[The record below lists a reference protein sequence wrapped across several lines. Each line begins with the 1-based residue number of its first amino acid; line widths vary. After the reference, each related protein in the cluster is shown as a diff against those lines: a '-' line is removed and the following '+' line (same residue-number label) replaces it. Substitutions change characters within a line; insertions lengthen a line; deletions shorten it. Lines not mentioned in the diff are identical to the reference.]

1 MTYAQYGLI
10 QASDYNNLVG
20 PNPSATPNQL
30 NTVWGTGSVNAGYG
44 QSSVGQVSVGGL
56 VAASNWASLIN
67 TTGAAALH
75 QSSSITSITAPA
87 TGDRITYL
95 SALPTNLQTIYTN
108 RLNAVSQGT
117 TTSNTATTTNSWQQY
132 ATFTHTITFASNDQ
146 ARYFFNSGGQLKITC
161 YHPPGTAINSLF
173 NTLAT
178 QVGTI
183 VLSSPTSGTA
193 TISGVSY
200 NGITKIG
207 GGGNTPN
214 PYLINTGYYAL
225 TGSNQEVFK
234 QTTQASYS
242 GYNGSFI
249 SVNIRTNGAPGGTI
263 TITTSFDEVP
273 GTLLVSAGSATTV
286 TIVPPETTNIT
297 NTWGTP
303 TITGVASTV

>member
-10 QASDYNNLVG
+10 EASDYNGFVG

-30 NTVWGTGSVNAGYG
+30 NTVWATGSINAGYG
-44 QSSVGQVSVGGL
+44 QPSLGQVSVGGL

-108 RLNAVSQGT
+108 RLNAVSQGST
-117 TTSNTATTTNSWQQY
+117 TQNTATAGPWSQFV
-132 ATFTHTITFASNDQ
+132 TFTHTITFASADQ
-146 ARYFFNSGGQLKITC
+146 ARYFFNSGGQLKVTC
-161 YHPPGTAINSLF
+161 FHPNGAGINALL
-173 NTLAT
+173 NTLTT
-178 QVGTI
+178 QVGTV
-183 VLSSPTSGTA
+183 VLSSPTSGA
-193 TISGVSY
+193 AIISGVSY

-207 GGGNTPN
+207 GGGNTPTLLPN
-214 PYLINTGYYAL
+214 AGYYAL
-225 TGSNQEVFK
+225 TTSNQQVFYQK
-234 QTTQASYS
+234 TQSSYS
-242 GYNGSFI
+242 YYLNTFVSINI
-249 SVNIRTNGAPGGTI
+249 STNGFPGNII
-263 TITTSFDEVP
+263 TITTLFDEVP
-273 GTLLVSAGSATTV
+273 GTKPVSAGSATTV

-303 TITGVASTV
+303 TITGVAVTT